1 MNIKNMKILSKFSGT
16 STIKTSFMV
25 FGLHKFCIF
34 AAAIRQMTSNLNNNT
49 SAGRGSKFLKDI
61 GVYAIGNI
69 GSKII
74 TFLMVPLYTYFVH
87 DKADFGYYDVCL
99 TICFLLVPFVTLQL
113 RDGAFRF
120 LLDCDDNTQRR
131 SIVTFVSRA
140 LASTLLLSVLV
151 TIVLAMTRRIDYL
164 GYILGLLIA
173 MSLQEVYSQVFRG
186 LGNNRAFVAVG
197 ILSAL
202 GIGIFSIIFV
212 AGLGWGI
219 KGIFVANIVARVL
232 ALLIVEFR
240 VRLVTRHTQWNIST
254 REVGREILRYTLPL
268 LPGSLCWWLTGSS
281 DRLFI
286 QHFLGFDVNGVYAV
300 ATRFTGIISTLAI
313 IFYQAWQ
320 ETAIL
325 QYNSPDRNRFFS
337 KMFNG
342 YIFLLATILIGYV
355 FLLKV
360 NYGLLFADT
369 YSESL
374 KFIYPLGVSAV
385 IFAIAAFF
393 DMGYQCAKDT
403 PRTLPAIVLAA
414 VVNVALNF
422 LLIKPLG
429 VAGVIITQL
438 VTYAVLVIYRW
449 HDMKRYFKLVIDKRV
464 AVPIGAILLSAIP
477 FYFSPALW
485 VDIAY
490 MVAALALIAWSC
502 GKEVRE
508 LLLAKFTKT
517 RIPTK

>member
-1 MNIKNMKILSKFSGT
+1 MTSEEQ
-16 STIKTSFMV
+16 STI
-25 FGLHKFCIF
+25 
-34 AAAIRQMTSNLNNNT
+34 

-61 GVYAIGNI
+61 GIYAIGNI
-69 GSKII
+69 GSKVI

-87 DKADFGYYDVCL
+87 NKSDFGYYDVCL
-99 TICFLLVPFVTLQL
+99 QVCLLLIPFVTLQL

-120 LLDCDDNTQRR
+120 LLDCDDERQREK
-131 SIVTFVSRA
+131 IVSFVART
-140 LASTLLLSVLV
+140 LATTLSLSVLV
-151 TIVLAMTRRIDYL
+151 TIILSLFTSVQYI
-164 GYILGLLIA
+164 GYVLGLLLA

-186 LGNNRAFVAVG
+186 LGNNKAFVAVG

-202 GIGIFSIIFV
+202 GIGLFSILFV

-219 KGIFVANIVARVL
+219 KGIFLANIISRIL
-232 ALLIVEFR
+232 ALVIVELR
-240 VRLVTRHTQWNIST
+240 VRLVTRYT
-254 REVGREILRYTLPL
+254 RFHVDTRVVARDIIRYTLPL

-286 QHFLGFDVNGVYAV
+286 QHYLGLDVNGLYAV
-300 ATRFTGIISTLAI
+300 AMRFTGIISTLAI

-342 YIFLLATILIGYV
+342 CIFLLAAMLVGYV
-355 FLLKV
+355 FMLKLCYGWLV
-360 NYGLLFADT
+360 ADQYGPSLNY
-369 YSESL
+369 
-374 KFIYPLGVSAV
+374 IYPLGLSAV

-414 VVNVALNF
+414 IVNVGLNF
-422 LLIKPLG
+422 LLVPRLG
-429 VAGVIITQL
+429 VRGVFITQL

-449 HDMKRYFKLVIDKRV
+449 HDMKRYFELKINRRTI
-464 AVPIGAILLSAIP
+464 VPVFVLIISALP
-477 FYFSPALW
+477 FYFSPNLW
-485 VDIAY
+485 LDIAF
-490 MVAALALIAWSC
+490 MVVSLFIIAWSC
-502 GKEVRE
+502 GKDVRDT
-508 LLLAKFTKT
+508 LLSKFIKTHNSTK
-517 RIPTK
+517 

>member
-1 MNIKNMKILSKFSGT
+1 
-16 STIKTSFMV
+16 
-25 FGLHKFCIF
+25 
-34 AAAIRQMTSNLNNNT
+34 MTSNDNNNT
-49 SAGRGSKFLKDI
+49 TTGRGSKFLKDI

-87 DKADFGYYDVCL
+87 DTSDFGYYDLCLQVCL
-99 TICFLLVPFVTLQL
+99 LLIPFVTLQL

-120 LLDCDDNTQRR
+120 LLDCDDVTQRQR
-131 SIVTFVSRA
+131 IVTFVSRT
-140 LASTLLLSVLV
+140 LVSTLLLSVAVTLV
-151 TIVLAMTRRIDYL
+151 IALFGQVHYL
-164 GYILGLLIA
+164 GYVLGLLIA

-197 ILSAL
+197 IMTAL
-202 GIGIFSIIFV
+202 GIGVFSIIFV
-212 AGLGWGI
+212 AGMGWGI
-219 KGIFVANIVARVL
+219 KGIFLANILARIL
-232 ALLIVEFR
+232 ALVIVESR
-240 VRLVTRHTQWNIST
+240 VRLITSNTSWKLDSRQ
-254 REVGREILRYTLPL
+254 VGRDIIRYTLPL

-286 QHFLGFDVNGVYAV
+286 THFLSLDVNGVYAV
-300 ATRFTGIISTLAI
+300 AIRFTGIISTLAI

-342 YIFLLATILIGYV
+342 YIFLLAAILVGYV

-360 NYGLLFADT
+360 NYGWLVADQ

-374 KFIYPLGVSAV
+374 NYIYPLGVSAV

-403 PRTLPAIVLAA
+403 KRTLPAIVLAA
-414 VVNVALNF
+414 IVNVVLNF

-429 VAGVIITQL
+429 VYGVIATQL
-438 VTYAVLVIYRW
+438 ISYIVLVIYRW
-449 HDMKRYFKLVIDKRV
+449 HDMKRYFVLKINPRVLVPV
-464 AVPIGAILLSAIP
+464 AIILLSAIY
-477 FYFSPALW
+477 FYYSLHNNLGAWF
-485 VDIAY
+485 DICF
-490 MVAALALIAWSC
+490 MVVALAVIAWSC
-502 GKEVRE
+502 GKDVRD
-508 LLLAKFTKT
+508 LLLSKIIKT
-517 RIPTK
+517 RGATK

>member
-1 MNIKNMKILSKFSGT
+1 MAVDNGHSVN
-16 STIKTSFMV
+16 
-25 FGLHKFCIF
+25 
-34 AAAIRQMTSNLNNNT
+34 
-49 SAGRGSKFLKDI
+49 GRGAKFLKDI

-87 DKADFGYYDVCL
+87 DTSDFGYYDLCLQVCL
-99 TICFLLVPFVTLQL
+99 LLIPFVTLQL

-120 LLDCDDNTQRR
+120 LLDCDETVQRKR
-131 SIVTFVSRA
+131 IVSFVTRTLALTLSLSA
-140 LASTLLLSVLV
+140 LATLAFVLF
-151 TIVLAMTRRIDYL
+151 TDINYL
-164 GYILGLLIA
+164 GYVLGLLVA

-202 GIGIFSIIFV
+202 GIGVFSILFV

-219 KGIFVANIVARVL
+219 KGIFLANILARVL
-232 ALLIVEFR
+232 ALLLVESRVHLIVHN
-240 VRLVTRHTQWNIST
+240 TRWSIDT
-254 REVGREILRYTLPL
+254 RQVARDIIRYTLPL

-286 QHFLGFDVNGVYAV
+286 KHFLGLDINGVYAV
-300 ATRFTGIISTLAI
+300 AIRFTGIISTLAI

-325 QYNSPDRNRFFS
+325 QYNTPDRNRFFS
-337 KMFNG
+337 RMFNG
-342 YIFLLATILIGYV
+342 YIFLLSAILVGYV
-355 FLLKV
+355 FLLKL
-360 NYGLLFADT
+360 NYGWLVANE

-374 KFIYPLGVSAV
+374 NFIYPLGVSAV

-403 PRTLPAIVLAA
+403 KRTLPAIVLAA
-414 VVNVALNF
+414 IVNVVLNF

-429 VAGVIITQL
+429 VYGVIVTQL
-438 VTYAVLVIYRW
+438 VSYLVLVIYRW
-449 HDMKRYFKLVIDKRV
+449 FDMKRYFILKIDKRA
-464 AVPIGAILLSAIP
+464 AVPILVVLLSGIP
-477 FYFSPALW
+477 FYYSPGKW
-485 VDIAY
+485 FDIAF
-490 MVAALALIAWSC
+490 MVVSLAVIAWAC
-502 GKEVRE
+502 GKELRE
-508 LLLAKFTKT
+508 MLMSKITKSGEA
-517 RIPTK
+517 TK